1 MNIIAYCCVITCYLT
16 LKSFTIRIKFTIQ
29 CHKWGVH
36 NCEWTMTEVILCFVC
51 LLLTPSTHNHFFRH
65 YGILCEKAVRVS
77 LEKKRVYFSALRVS
91 WVGLQLSL
99 ITPGYYSGYII
110 ISRTYTHYQK
120 FERYFLKLQR
130 NCGLNF
136 HAESFSYQVLNTIQ
150 QPLC

>member
-1 MNIIAYCCVITCYLT
+1 MLIVQFDWLPLLSFAWIVLWLHNIKSLCNIYHLNIIAYCCVITWYLT

-77 LEKKRVYFSALRVS
+77 LEKKKSLLLCVESKLSWAAVESNNSRLLLWVYN
-91 WVGLQLSL
+91 
-99 ITPGYYSGYII
+99 
-110 ISRTYTHYQK
+110 HK
-120 FERYFLKLQR
+120 
-130 NCGLNF
+130 
-136 HAESFSYQVLNTIQ
+136 
-150 QPLC
+150 